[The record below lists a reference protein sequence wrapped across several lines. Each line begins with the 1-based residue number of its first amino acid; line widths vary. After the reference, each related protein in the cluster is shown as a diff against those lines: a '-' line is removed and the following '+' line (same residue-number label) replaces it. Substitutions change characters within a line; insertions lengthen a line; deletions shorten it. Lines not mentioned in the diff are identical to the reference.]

1 MEWMRQFSQLYEAK
15 IINAYTP
22 SALDEVVLNG
32 YHRAKKIEQGFM
44 ASLKD
49 ALLKAG
55 MKATEA
61 PKKQNEREKIAKK
74 NITETVSHQIQRNFC
89 ENCNQVRPDVEFY
102 KHRNP
107 TTEAEWICV
116 KCADQLQILD
126 KFRQTAQSETS
137 IKKMFRREYGE
148 TIKIALA
155 KDAVAGINK
164 SKGDVNGN
172 R

>member
-1 MEWMRQFSQLYEAK
+1 
-15 IINAYTP
+15 
-22 SALDEVVLNG
+22 
-32 YHRAKKIEQGFM
+32 M

-74 NITETVSHQIQRNFC
+74 NITETVAHQIQRNFC
-89 ENCNQVRPDVEFY
+89 EACNQVRPDVELY

-107 TTEAEWICV
+107 TTDAEWICV

-126 KFRQTAQSETS
+126 RFRQTAQSDTS

-148 TIKIALA
+148 TIKIAVT
-155 KDAVAGINK
+155 KDASVSSGK
-164 SKGDVNGN
+164 PKGDFNGN